1 MKKQEKSL
9 LCSARSRAIL
19 PSLAALAI
27 LSAYGCGSSAS
38 DADDGAEPVDPQN
51 CTAGTITVN
60 DVTFSYDAFN
70 HEETQDV
77 ASTQE
82 GDYESTTST
91 DTLLCDDG
99 SVSSQGN
106 FSQETTEHELD
117 LNAITSY
124 LADNGYAQIEDLD
137 VTFRPIAQQSDSND
151 SYQVN
156 AKVLGPKIFQI
167 SSLQPNQN
175 FMVAEPTIQVQAYFT
190 PSEDDITNLST
201 NSNYLSG
208 ATNDKNVTTII
219 ENGIKRS
226 ELENRLEELQ
236 SGRNISTRSPILG
249 YIAGG
254 SFTDNGEEVYAIRD
268 DETGSL
274 YSKDHGTPNHS
285 TSINLGIGSNFQ
297 ISGNSYLINNQG
309 NTIDIKTYLNGGA
322 VGSFDSQNGIFK
334 LPSGFSDDTDGIVRA
349 NGEELKNGSYILA
362 QNFIDNDGVS
372 YQVNLGIFLKGTKI
386 PPTAIVEKD
395 GSISIEGLEHC
406 LTGTY
411 NLLGDCN

>member
-9 LCSARSRAIL
+9 FPLARSRAIL

-27 LSAYGCGSSAS
+27 LSAYGCSSSSS

-51 CTAGTITVN
+51 CAAGTITVN

-82 GDYESTTST
+82 GDYENTTST

-106 FSQETTEHELD
+106 FNQETTEHELD

-190 PSEDDITNLST
+190 PSEENITDLSV

-208 ATNDKNVTTII
+208 TSNDGNITTII
-219 ENGIKRS
+219 ETKIKRS
-226 ELENRLEELQ
+226 ELESRLEELQ
-236 SGRNISTRSPILG
+236 SGKFTSTGSPILG
-249 YIAGG
+249 YVRGNTSISGEFAYGLRNENT
-254 SFTDNGEEVYAIRD
+254 TDYRE
-268 DETGSL
+268 
-274 YSKDHGTPNHS
+274 DHGAPNS
-285 TSINLGIGSNFQ
+285 NMSIDLGIGPDFKASESPYFIDNT
-297 ISGNSYLINNQG
+297 GNAIY
-309 NTIDIKTYLNGGA
+309 IKTYLSNKA
-322 VGSFDSQNGIFK
+322 VGDFNSTNGVFSLDSN
-334 LPSGFSDDTDGIVRA
+334 LNNDADGIQRLD
-349 NGEELKNGSYILA
+349 GEELKNGSYILA
-362 QNFIDNDGVS
+362 QNFTDNNGVS
-372 YQVNLGIFLKGTKI
+372 YQVNLGTFLKGTSGL
-386 PPTAIVEKD
+386 PSAIVEKD
-395 GSISIEGLEHC
+395 GSITIEGLEHC